1 MKEIIGLA
9 VFLLLTASVIVLCVK
24 KQLGKGVTAIFLVF
38 ALFSGGAIANYDRLR
53 EMEWKFPGTKD
64 FEAQVSAMKQDAIA
78 AIVKEGEA
86 QRSSLA
92 NLVQEQMAGASE
104 KLNTH
109 KRTEETLGETSRKLE
124 ESLRVQERRMQEI
137 LDLSERTRDE
147 MMAVHEATA
156 ELALT
161 LTHLIYLQMAL
172 KPKPANKQEAATM
185 EKILDGLDQVVTL
198 AIPDPQEREKFISEV
213 KRSIPASP

>member
-1 MKEIIGLA
+1 MKEIIALT
-9 VFLLLTASVIVLCVK
+9 VFLLLTACVIVLCVK
-24 KQLGKGVTAIFLVF
+24 KQLGKGVTSIFLVF
-38 ALFSGGAIANYDRLR
+38 ALLSGWSIANYDRLR
-53 EMEWKFPGTKD
+53 EMEWKLPGTKD
-64 FEAQVSAMKQDAIA
+64 FEVQVSVIKQDAIA
-78 AIVKEGEA
+78 AIMKEAEA
-86 QRSSLA
+86 QRASLA

-104 KLNTH
+104 KLDTQ
-109 KRTEETLGETSRKLE
+109 KKTEETLGEASRKLG
-124 ESLRVQERRMQEI
+124 ESIKIQERQMRET
-137 LDLSERTRDE
+137 LASSERNRDE
-147 MMAVHEATA
+147 MLAVHEATS

-172 KPKPANKQEAATM
+172 KPEPANKQEAATM